1 MSNTTEWV
9 VTYGALGAALVAA
22 VAAGIWWR
30 LKGAGHQGK
39 PQVER
44 REVKGRNEVEEV
56 IRLYLAP
63 EAEESALPSMR
74 DYTAVPM
81 RGHNLLPAYINGRY
95 CEIFVDCGTSSA
107 IVKYQRAKRLGLLSQ
122 VKRFKLIQVRMWT
135 RWTVA
140 KMLVVEKVAV
150 ELAGGVSFP
159 CTFLVAPREGPIN
172 HLKHDIFLDNATLR
186 RTRVMQSFS
195 PSTAT
200 LFFPKAMPEW
210 QPRTSPDS
218 QYVLDNARFKD
229 CAKYAKLKVLLDTG
243 AQVFY
248 ASRQYHRP
256 QRSIEVVVA
265 RDSLLYW
272 RSLMAVPSSTFDFVM
287 GVSPLAKYSSL
298 LDYDNQYLYLC
309 IDGRVYRARLRRTS
323 TL

>member
-1 MSNTTEWV
+1 MEWV
-9 VTYGALGAALVAA
+9 VTCGALGAALVVA
-22 VAAGIWWR
+22 VVAGIWWR
-30 LKGAGHQGK
+30 LKGARNQGM

-44 REVKGRNEVEEV
+44 RDVKGGNEVEEV

-63 EAEESALPSMR
+63 EAEERALPSLK
-74 DYTAVPM
+74 DHTAVPM

-122 VKRFKLIQVRMWT
+122 VTRFRLIQVRMWT
-135 RWTVA
+135 SWTVA
-140 KMLVVEKVAV
+140 KMLVVEEVAV

-186 RTRVMQSFS
+186 RTRAMQSFS
-195 PSTAT
+195 HSVAT
-200 LFFPKAMPEW
+200 LFFPKGMPELR
-210 QPRTSPDS
+210 PRTSPDS

-229 CAKYAKLKVLLDTG
+229 CAKYVKLNVLLDTG

-256 QRSIEVVVA
+256 HRSIEVVVA
-265 RDSLLYW
+265 KDSLLYW
-272 RSLMAVPSSTFDFVM
+272 KSLMAVPSSNFDFVM
-287 GVSPLAKYSSL
+287 GVSPLAKYCSL
-298 LDYDNQYLYLC
+298 LDYSNQYLYLC
-309 IDGRVYRARLRRTS
+309 IDNRVYRARLRRTI